1 MLLDPTI
8 LTIRIPGLS
17 SSETTLLSLLS
28 KRCGSKERAS
38 TLLETTALDLGLGM
52 DAVSNQALH
61 AVALV
66 KTGYPLENV
75 ARVLSWRAFEGFCA
89 NILRAS
95 GFQVSENVF
104 LKKPRRQVDIV
115 ARSGSLALSV
125 DCKHW
130 RKSIGDSGLWAFA
143 REQRERSEAVR
154 RQVGNDG
161 VPIAS
166 VLLTLLDEQPRI
178 LDGVAVVPLLSL
190 RDFLI
195 SIESARGLLA
205 FV

>member
-1 MLLDPTI
+1 M
-8 LTIRIPGLS
+8 
-17 SSETTLLSLLS
+17 E
-28 KRCGSKERAS
+28 
-38 TLLETTALDLGLGM
+38 LGLGI

-66 KTGYPLENV
+66 KTGYPLEKV
-75 ARVLSWRAFEGFCA
+75 ARTLSWREFEGFCA

-104 LKKPRRQVDIV
+104 LKKPRRQVDIL

-130 RKSIGDSGLWAFA
+130 KKSIGDSGLWTFA

-154 RQVGNDG
+154 RQIGKEG
-161 VPIAS
+161 VPIVS
-166 VLLTLLDEQPRI
+166 VILTMLDEQPRI

-195 SIESARGLLA
+195 SIEGTLDLLA
-205 FV
+205 VV